1 MLKECRKEGAKLRD
15 ENTMAAA
22 AGDKAGRALH
32 AHAAWLTG
40 AVTTAVAL
48 PLHETEWLVGVLV

>member
-1 MLKECRKEGAKLRD
+1 MSD
-15 ENTMAAA
+15 ENTKAAA
-22 AGDKAGRALH
+22 AGDRAGRALH

>member
-1 MLKECRKEGAKLRD
+1 MLKECRKEEANWRD
-15 ENTMAAA
+15 ENTKAAA
-22 AGDKAGRALH
+22 AGDRAGCALH

-48 PLHETEWLVGVLV
+48 PLHEAE